1 MTTRQI
7 FVVGLLIELVAA
19 VRAVA
24 YYRVNPLG

>member
-1 MTTRQI
+1 MTPRKM

-24 YYRVNPLG
+24 YYRANPLG